1 MKSILY
7 AGATLMIGAA
17 IYGFVDYK
25 KTSHSKEFTKMY
37 DPGEVT
43 EPTVA
48 THTTKDVMV
57 EKETVVNEKEAVTKK
72 QPGKKEETAPVNPLA
87 KELITPV
94 EKITAETRTVNT
106 NESKTAIK
114 YNTARKK
121 KLSYRLF
128 SRAALEEKYI
138 DKELKVKEPEKTEI
152 KEQ

>member
-37 DPGEVT
+37 DAKETT
-43 EPTVA
+43 EPAVA
-48 THTTKDVMV
+48 THKTKDMV
-57 EKETVVNEKEAVTKK
+57 VQKETTVNEKITVTKD
-72 QPGKKEETAPVNPLA
+72 QPVKKIIPETKTTTISSPD
-87 KELITPV
+87 
-94 EKITAETRTVNT
+94 
-106 NESKTAIK
+106 ESSRSIK
-114 YNTARKK
+114 YNTARRK

-128 SRAALEEKYI
+128 SRAPLEEKYI